1 VCLFASTILAQKYL
15 PGTKSLTWF
24 ATPSLTTKK
33 IKVSSRRIQ
42 VGFKILELAEVLTR
56 MSREVGAFETWVGH
70 VAGFCDVDWILPIEK
85 QSLSDKSFYQLV
97 SEHLVPML

>member
-1 VCLFASTILAQKYL
+1 MVCYPIIDDEEK
-15 PGTKSLTWF
+15 
-24 ATPSLTTKK
+24 
-33 IKVSSRRIQ
+33 KVSSRRNQ
-42 VGFKILELAEVLTR
+42 VGFKILKLAEVLTR

-97 SEHLVPML
+97 SEHLVSML